1 MTTTDEITSGSGY
14 KPLREYRLHTNMN
27 RIYLTMVGKMD
38 NPMIAHLTT
47 PDWDQ
52 CLRHHK
58 YVQPGERVQLHQV
71 LNHRPKLE
79 KMLQINK
86 MQKDGEELRIG

>member
-1 MTTTDEITSGSGY
+1 MH
-14 KPLREYRLHTNMN
+14 RV
-27 RIYLTMVGKMD
+27 YLTMVGKLD
-38 NPMIAHLTT
+38 NPMIAHITT

-86 MQKDGEELRIG
+86 MQKDGEELRIGLKIQLN